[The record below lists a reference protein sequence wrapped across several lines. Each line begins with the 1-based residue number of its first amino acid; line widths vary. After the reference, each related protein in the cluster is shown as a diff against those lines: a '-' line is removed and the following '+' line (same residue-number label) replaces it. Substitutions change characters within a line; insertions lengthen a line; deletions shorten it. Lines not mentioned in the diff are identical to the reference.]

1 LLTSIDLILPRS
13 SKIMFDTFRKYL
25 QDKIGLTD
33 RDYDLIESVSLFK
46 KFRKRQYL
54 LQAGDVCRFNAFV
67 LKGFLR
73 LYYLDDKGHEHIMQ
87 FAPENYWTGDRESM
101 DSGLPSKYDIDAIED
116 SEILLL
122 KKEDFDM
129 LRKTV
134 PAFNEFVNDTL
145 KKNVV
150 VLQERIHASI
160 SLSADEKYNNFIL
173 KFPSIS
179 NRVPL
184 HMVAS
189 YLGVSAETLSRVRS
203 QSTKK

>member
-1 LLTSIDLILPRS
+1 
-13 SKIMFDTFRKYL
+13 MFDTFRKYL

>member
-1 LLTSIDLILPRS
+1 
-13 SKIMFDTFRKYL
+13 MFDTFRKYL
-25 QDKIGLTD
+25 QDKIALTD

-73 LYYLDDKGHEHIMQ
+73 LYYLDDKGHEHIIQ

-160 SLSADEKYNNFIL
+160 SLSADEKYSSFIS
-173 KFPSIS
+173 KYPSIS

>member
-1 LLTSIDLILPRS
+1 MLTSIDLILPRS

-25 QDKIGLTD
+25 QDKTALTD

-203 QSTKK
+203 QPTKK

>member
-1 LLTSIDLILPRS
+1 
-13 SKIMFDTFRKYL
+13 MFDTFRKYL
-25 QDKIGLTD
+25 QDKIALND

-160 SLSADEKYNNFIL
+160 SLSADEKYSSFIS
-173 KFPSIS
+173 KYPSIS

>member
-1 LLTSIDLILPRS
+1 MLTSIDLILPRS

-203 QSTKK
+203 QPTKK

>member
-1 LLTSIDLILPRS
+1 
-13 SKIMFDTFRKYL
+13 MFDTFRKYL
-25 QDKIGLTD
+25 QDKIALND

>member
-1 LLTSIDLILPRS
+1 
-13 SKIMFDTFRKYL
+13 MFDTFRKYL
-25 QDKIGLTD
+25 QDKTALTD

-203 QSTKK
+203 QPTKK

>member
-1 LLTSIDLILPRS
+1 
-13 SKIMFDTFRKYL
+13 MFDTFRKYL
-25 QDKIGLTD
+25 QDKIALTD

-73 LYYLDDKGHEHIMQ
+73 LYYLDDKGHEHIIQ

-160 SLSADEKYNNFIL
+160 SLSTDEKYNNSIL